1 MHSLRISEIFTSLQ
15 GEGRWVGVPS
25 VFVRTSGCNLRCV
38 WCDTPYASWNPEG
51 PVRPVAEIA
60 EELLATGIRH
70 VVITGGEP
78 MLFDGTTE
86 LCQRLHAAGRTL
98 TIETAG
104 TLDRELPCD
113 LMSISPKLANS
124 TPKGAE
130 GGWEA
135 RHEARRWQPDVVAR
149 LMARHDYQ
157 LKFVVDPDAA
167 EPGAEPTDLAE
178 IERFLQ
184 DVEAAGSPVDPGRVL
199 LMAEGRDRETQLR
212 RMRALVPHVMARGWR
227 MTPRMHIDLFGDT
240 KGT

>member
-1 MHSLRISEIFTSLQ
+1 MPSLRISEIFTSLQ

-38 WCDTPYASWNPEG
+38 WCDTPYASWDPEG

-60 EELLATGIRH
+60 DELIGTGVRH
-70 VVITGGEP
+70 VVVTGGEP
-78 MLFDGTTE
+78 MLFEGTTE
-86 LCQRLHAAGRTL
+86 LCQRLHQAGRII

-104 TLDRELPCD
+104 TVDRELPCD

-124 TPKGAE
+124 TPLGAE

-135 RHEARRWQPDVVAR
+135 RHEARRWRPQVVAA
-149 LMARHDYQ
+149 LIARHDYQ
-157 LKFVVDPDAA
+157 LKFVVDPDAG
-167 EPGAEPTDLAE
+167 EPGAVPPDLRE
-178 IERFLQ
+178 IERFLA
-184 DVEAAGSPVDPGRVL
+184 ELGHHDPERVL

-212 RMRALVPHVMARGWR
+212 RMRALVPHVIARGWR